1 MDGGAYLSRQQE
13 QQMNL
18 SVIIL
23 AAGAGTRMRS
33 SKPKVLHTLA
43 GMPLLEHVYNT
54 SKKLGAK
61 QVQVVYG
68 HGGDQLTQQCQHFD
82 VEWVLQTEQLG
93 TAHAVQQAS
102 PNISAEDIALIL
114 YGDVP
119 LTKAET
125 LEALVKNVSENNIS
139 LLTVNLADPTGY
151 GRIVRENGKVT
162 AIVEHKDASDEQKHI
177 NEVNTGI
184 LAVNA
189 GYLNDCL
196 GKIGN
201 DNAQGEY
208 YLTDIIALAVQ
219 AGNEVIT
226 TQVEHAYEAEGINDR
241 KQLARIERIFQRGIA
256 EQLLT
261 DGTSLADAER
271 LDVRGE
277 LSVGSD
283 SFIDV
288 NCVFE
293 GKVEVGVGVNIG
305 PGCVIKDSRIADNCI
320 IKPYSV
326 IENAIIEKQTEVGPF
341 ARIRPGTH
349 LKQNSRV
356 GNFVEIKNTELGENS
371 KASHLSYLGDSE
383 IGKDVNIGAGTITC
397 NYDGANKF
405 KTIIKDGAFIGSDTQ
420 LVAPVTVGENATIAA
435 GSTITRD
442 TPDDTLTLSRTAQK
456 SVKGWTRPV
465 KK

>member
-1 MDGGAYLSRQQE
+1 
-13 QQMNL
+13 MNL

-33 SKPKVLHTLA
+33 LKPKVLHELA
-43 GMPLLEHVYNT
+43 GIPMVEHVYNT
-54 SKKLGAK
+54 AKALGSK

-68 HGGDQLTQQCQHFD
+68 HGGDLLKQQCQHFE
-82 VEWVLQTEQLG
+82 VEWALQSEQLG

-102 PNISAEDIALIL
+102 KNVDGDNVVLIL

-125 LEALVKNVSENNIS
+125 LETLVSNVSANNVS
-139 LLTVNLADPTGY
+139 LLTVELDEPTGY
-151 GRIVRENGKVT
+151 GRIVRQGGRVVS
-162 AIVEHKDASDEQKHI
+162 IVEHKDASDEIRGIK
-177 NEVNTGI
+177 EVNTGI

-189 GYLNDCL
+189 AYLNDCL
-196 GKIGN
+196 DKIDN

-208 YLTDIIALAVQ
+208 YLTDIIALAVND
-219 AGNEVIT
+219 GNEVIT
-226 TQVEHAYEAEGINDR
+226 TQADHSYEVEGINDR
-241 KQLARIERIFQRGIA
+241 KQLARLERIYQRGIA
-256 EQLLT
+256 ESLLI
-261 DGTSLADAER
+261 DGVGLADPER
-271 LDVRGE
+271 LDVRGQ
-277 LSVGSD
+277 LSVGND
-283 SFIDV
+283 SFIDI

-293 GKVEVGVGVNIG
+293 GEVNLGAGVTIG
-305 PGCVIKDSRIADNCI
+305 PGCVIKNSTIGSDCT

-326 IENAIIEKQTEVGPF
+326 IEEAVIDKLTEVGPF

-349 LKQNSRV
+349 LQENSRV
-356 GNFVEIKNTELGENS
+356 GNFVEIKNTVLGVNS

-383 IGKDVNIGAGTITC
+383 IGGNVNIGAGTITC

-435 GSTITRD
+435 GSTITKD
-442 TPDDTLTLSRTAQK
+442 TEDDTLTLSRTAQK
-456 SVKGWTRPV
+456 SIKGWVRP
-465 KK
+465 KKK

>member
-1 MDGGAYLSRQQE
+1 
-13 QQMNL
+13 MNL

-33 SKPKVLHTLA
+33 SKPKVLHRLA
-43 GMPLLEHVYNT
+43 GIPMVEHVYNT

-68 HGGDQLTQQCQHFD
+68 HGGELLKQKCQHFD
-82 VEWVLQTEQLG
+82 VEWVLQAEQLG

-102 PNISAEDIALIL
+102 PNISGEDVALIL

-119 LTKAET
+119 LTRAET
-125 LEALVKNVSENNIS
+125 LETLVTNVSANNVS
-139 LLTVNLADPTGY
+139 LLTVELDDPAGY
-151 GRIVRENGKVT
+151 GRIVREHGKVT
-162 AIVEHKDASDEQKHI
+162 AIVEHKDATEDIKKI
-177 NEVNTGI
+177 KEVNTGI

-189 GYLNDCL
+189 SYLNDCL
-196 GKIGN
+196 NKI
-201 DNAQGEY
+201 DNNNVQGEY
-208 YLTDIIALAVQ
+208 YLTDIIALAVND
-219 AGNEVIT
+219 GNEVFT
-226 TQVEHAYEAEGINDR
+226 TQVEHSYEVEGVNDR

-256 EQLLT
+256 DELLT
-261 DGTSLADAER
+261 DGIGLADPDR

-277 LSVGSD
+277 LIVGSD

-293 GKVEVGVGVNIG
+293 GKVALGAGVSIG
-305 PGCVIKDSRIADNCI
+305 PGCVIKNSTIASDCI

-326 IENAIIEKQTEVGPF
+326 IEDATIEKQAEVGPF
-341 ARIRPGTH
+341 SRIRPGTH
-349 LKQNSRV
+349 LRENSRV

-371 KASHLSYLGDSE
+371 KAGHLSYLGDSE

-405 KTIIKDGAFIGSDTQ
+405 RTIIKDGAFIGSGTQ

-435 GSTITRD
+435 RSTITKD
-442 TPDDTLTLSRTAQK
+442 TADDTLTLSRIAQK
-456 SVKGWTRPV
+456 SITGWMRP
-465 KK
+465 KKK

>member
-1 MDGGAYLSRQQE
+1 
-13 QQMNL
+13 MNL

-33 SKPKVLHTLA
+33 LKPKVLHELA
-43 GMPLLEHVYNT
+43 GIPMVEHVYNT
-54 SKKLGAK
+54 ARALGAK

-68 HGGDQLTQQCQHFD
+68 HGGDLLKQQCQHFE
-82 VEWVLQTEQLG
+82 VEWALQSEQLG

-102 PNISAEDIALIL
+102 KNVDGDDVVLIL

-125 LEALVKNVSENNIS
+125 LETLVSNVSANNVS
-139 LLTVNLADPTGY
+139 LLTVELDEPTGY
-151 GRIVRENGKVT
+151 GRIVREGGRVVS
-162 AIVEHKDASDEQKHI
+162 IVEHKDASDEIRGIK
-177 NEVNTGI
+177 EVNTGI

-189 GYLNDCL
+189 AYLNDCL
-196 GKIGN
+196 DKIDN

-208 YLTDIIALAVQ
+208 YLTDIIALAVND
-219 AGNEVIT
+219 GNEVIT
-226 TQVEHAYEAEGINDR
+226 TQADHSYEVEGVNDR
-241 KQLARIERIFQRGIA
+241 KQLARLERIYQRGIA
-256 EQLLT
+256 ESLLI
-261 DGTSLADAER
+261 DGVGLADPAR
-271 LDVRGE
+271 LDVRGQ
-277 LSVGSD
+277 LSVGND
-283 SFIDV
+283 SFIDI

-293 GKVEVGVGVNIG
+293 GEVNLGTGVTIG
-305 PGCVIKDSRIADNCI
+305 PGCVIKNSKIASDCM

-326 IENAIIEKQTEVGPF
+326 IENAVIDKQTEVGPF

-349 LKQNSRV
+349 LKENSRV
-356 GNFVEIKNTELGENS
+356 GNFVEIKNTELGVNS

-383 IGKDVNIGAGTITC
+383 IGKNVNIGAGTITC

-405 KTIIKDGAFIGSDTQ
+405 KTIIKNGAFIGSDTQ

-435 GSTITRD
+435 GSTITKD
-442 TPDDTLTLSRTAQK
+442 TEDDTLTLSRTAQK
-456 SVKGWTRPV
+456 SIKGWVRPI